1 MQRRREGRGGWTGP
15 EGKTFFLRS
24 TVRRGEKEVA
34 FQTAGPPDA
43 ALPAGP
49 LHLFIVRFLAHLIVF
64 PWIDPCNVVKS
75 EGHSAVSTEKGKP
88 LCSTIRFRFI
98 GYTSRNV
105 GTRHGTNAKKGQ
117 RTTFGNWRLMKVL
130 AVVNSLA
137 SRAHQVNNAS
147 RESYRTLLVSTC
159 RRTRTRDYG
168 TGTHSSSSS
177 SAVWARQCQWVM
189 PHAHS
194 HLGTA
199 LSSTERADVCI
210 SLFSQKGDLGGERG
224 GNERTNKRRHK
235 YPP

>member
-1 MQRRREGRGGWTGP
+1 M
-15 EGKTFFLRS
+15 LR
-24 TVRRGEKEVA
+24 
-34 FQTAGPPDA
+34 
-43 ALPAGP
+43 
-49 LHLFIVRFLAHLIVF
+49 
-64 PWIDPCNVVKS
+64 
-75 EGHSAVSTEKGKP
+75 KGKERP
-88 LCSTIRFRFI
+88 AEMVSD
-98 GYTSRNV
+98 
-105 GTRHGTNAKKGQ
+105 
-117 RTTFGNWRLMKVL
+117 WRLMKVL

-137 SRAHQVNNAS
+137 SRARQVNNAS

-210 SLFSQKGDLGGERG
+210 SLFTKGRLGRRE
-224 GNERTNKRRHK
+224 GNERTNDGINILRSLCCAVLVYATLSIYGIVAHS
-235 YPP
+235 P